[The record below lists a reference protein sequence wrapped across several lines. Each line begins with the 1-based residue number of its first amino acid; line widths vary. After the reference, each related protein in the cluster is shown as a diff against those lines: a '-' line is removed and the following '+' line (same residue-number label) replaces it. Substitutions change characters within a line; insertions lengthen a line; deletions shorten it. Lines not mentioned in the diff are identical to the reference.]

1 MNFRLI
7 ESKVTHLHIFPLR
20 TYPDCLCWM
29 GRTWREAVQKSFS
42 CIQLSKAFY
51 FHSDPGIPGANPMY
65 LNVRTYSMKGF
76 RIISWPQQLRLAW
89 LEDPHRLA
97 HHTVCIQMWKACLF
111 SITNEMPRACVHVCM
126 CVCVCECVFKR
137 AYMCKNIAFV
147 CVFSIK
153 HAHAFIMAKDVSLCV
168 CMCSNGPVCVHS
180 SIAKKE
186 VCVCA
191 CMFEGVCVCI

>member
-1 MNFRLI
+1 MYTAVKSILFPQRSRHSRGESHVLKCSYIFHERFPNHFLATAASSRLVGGPPQTCT
-7 ESKVTHLHIFPLR
+7 SHCV
-20 TYPDCLCWM
+20 YSN
-29 GRTWREAVQKSFS
+29 VKS
-42 CIQLSKAFY
+42 
-51 FHSDPGIPGANPMY
+51 
-65 LNVRTYSMKGF
+65 
-76 RIISWPQQLRLAW
+76 
-89 LEDPHRLA
+89 
-97 HHTVCIQMWKACLF
+97 
-111 SITNEMPRACVHVCM
+111 MPFQYHERNAPCMCACVHVC
-126 CVCVCECVFKR
+126 VFECVFKR

>member
-1 MNFRLI
+1 
-7 ESKVTHLHIFPLR
+7 
-20 TYPDCLCWM
+20 
-29 GRTWREAVQKSFS
+29 VQKSFS

-76 RIISWPQQLRLAW
+76 RIIFLATAASSRLVGGPPQTCTS
-89 LEDPHRLA
+89 HC
-97 HHTVCIQMWKACLF
+97 VYSNVK
-111 SITNEMPRACVHVCM
+111 SMPFEYHERNAPCMCACVH
-126 CVCVCECVFKR
+126 VCVCECVFKR